1 MDTGTAEPTRNETG
15 PQFTVD
21 VEKQPPTPVLEKLDI
36 EHALV
41 HDDPRNWS
49 SGRKV
54 RSQVSSALVEADKS
68 IPQWVVLVIISSA
81 SMVAGLSANI
91 QNRKCKYLKYF
102 YLLIFLL
109 HRSR

>member
-1 MDTGTAEPTRNETG
+1 MNTGTAEPTRNETG
-15 PQFTVD
+15 LQSTVD
-21 VEKQPPTPVLEKLDI
+21 VEKQPPTPAFDKLDI

-54 RSQVSSALVEADKS
+54 RSQILSAVVEVDKV
-68 IPQWVVLVIISSA
+68 ILQWVVLVIISSA

-91 QNRKCKYLKYF
+91 QNRKCKYLKHLYVLTF
-102 YLLIFLL
+102 L